1 MSLNAY
7 KITQS
12 FGGSSFSVW
21 DEQCYEDFS
30 LDGTSRAIRVIRC
43 AWTDRLALSAAILGN
58 VSQIG
63 PTNVFVSGVQYPDQI
78 TYVARRVRT
87 KGDGTRKVGTNGM
100 VAYERAELTVT
111 YVPYWADQDGIGAER
126 ITFGIAPVPLAPDQ
140 STFEYGGSNLP
151 LPVGYKSS
159 VNLYTMEFTE
169 SRQLGAIPKSL
180 IASLL
185 GKRNN
190 ASFLGMDAD
199 HVIFNG
205 GDSYQQFTALGVKMV
220 RLDYNFT
227 FASIPWNQIIIP
239 GIGLVNYRYRDTING
254 STDEYPAANLGQL
267 LS

>member
-7 KITQS
+7 KVTRS
-12 FGGSSFSVW
+12 FGGSTFSVW

-30 LDGTSRAIRVIRC
+30 LDGTSRAIRIIRC
-43 AWTDRLALSAAILGN
+43 DWTDRLSLSAAILGN

-63 PTNVFVSGVQYPDQI
+63 PTNVFVSGVQYPDQ
-78 TYVARRVRT
+78 TTFVARRVRT
-87 KGDGTRKVGTNGM
+87 KGDGIRTNGVNGM

-126 ITFGIAPVPLAPDQ
+126 ITFGVSSIPVAPNET
-140 STFEYGGSNLP
+140 TFVYGGSNTP
-151 LPVGYKSS
+151 LPVGYISS
-159 VNLYTMEFTE
+159 VNCYTMEFTE

-190 ASFLGMDAD
+190 GSFLGMDAD
-199 HVIFNG
+199 KVIFNG
-205 GDSYQQFTALGVKMV
+205 GDSYQQFTALGAKMV
-220 RLDYNFT
+220 RMDYSFT
-227 FASIPWNQIIIP
+227 FRSIPWNQIIIP
-239 GIGLVNYRYRDTING
+239 GTGLVNYRYSTAING

-267 LS
+267 LT